1 MSKLKD
7 LNFFKSVAHHNLERF
22 HSECISWAFNASE
35 KMLLNFIKKVANP
48 DDILDITD
56 AEVHCERHNTD
67 ILVSY
72 KMGDTHHFIH
82 IENKIKANEHFIA
95 VNPKKVEKEY
105 NGIAKNTKLSQ
116 TQFYLIRNKA
126 EIEQEFNAGEKVKWQ
141 YLFLVPAVSDEK
153 QKNMWDDTREE
164 KNLWVTIS
172 YWHIVTSMPVSTGN
186 KIFDDY
192 RDFLVSQFLGENQRT
207 PCQVIIK
214 NESIS
219 KNHINECLKPQ
230 TTILRKYGLRLHFE
244 AVAEELR
251 NFVRNEYPN
260 EPFEVR
266 FLTDTGN
273 NGGFLLEVFTTASL
287 QNPNPKIFNSKKPI
301 DFRIGFQFEQNKP
314 DKGKFKFYF
323 ADVVYKSG
331 LIKETGKEEYHNAVG
346 GTKDSI
352 GILRTIFGE
361 ETLDKCRDKNNKLKF
376 NKSTSKSFCSYLINN
391 FSFRNKTN
399 LESIFKSEIK
409 TLVNSLSQHNFKD
422 LLNDKLKNN
431 N

>member
-1 MSKLKD
+1 MNKPS
-7 LNFFKSVAHHNLERF
+7 FFESVAHHNLERF
-22 HSECISWAFNASE
+22 HSECISWAFNSSE
-35 KMLLNFIKKVANP
+35 KMLHDFIKKVAKP
-48 DDILDITD
+48 DYILDITD

-72 KMGDTHHFIH
+72 KMGDSHHFIH

-95 VNPKKVEKEY
+95 VNPEKVEKKY
-105 NGIAKNTKLSQ
+105 SGITKNTKLSQ

-126 EIEQEFNAGEKVKWQ
+126 EIEKEFNAGEKVKWQ

-153 QKNMWDDTREE
+153 QKNIWDDTREE
-164 KNLWVTIS
+164 KNLWKTIS

-192 RDFLVSQFLGENQRT
+192 RDYLKGQFLGENQRT
-207 PCQVIIK
+207 PYQVIIRD
-214 NESIS
+214 ESIS
-219 KNHINECLKPQ
+219 TDQINKSLGRN
-230 TTILRKYGLRLHFE
+230 TILKKYGLRLHFE
-244 AVAEELR
+244 AVADELR

-287 QNPNPKIFNSKKPI
+287 QNPNPNVFTSKKPI
-301 DFRIGFQFEQNKP
+301 DFRIGFQFEQNKI

-323 ADVVYKSG
+323 ADVVYKTG
-331 LIKETGKEEYHNAVG
+331 LIKKTGKEEYHNAVG
-346 GTKDSI
+346 GTNDSK
-352 GILRTIFGE
+352 GILRTIFE
-361 ETLDKCRDKNNKLKF
+361 EEKIGKCRDKNNKLKF
-376 NKSTSKSFCSYLINN
+376 NKSTSKSFCSYSYN
-391 FSFRNKTN
+391 FSFRNKTE
-399 LESIFKSEIK
+399 LESIFKTEIK
-409 TLVNSLSQHNFKD
+409 ILVNSLKLHNFKD
-422 LLNDKLKNN
+422 LLKDKLKNN